1 MRPVALTL
9 REPTDCRGP
18 SIARERRAGAIDRG
32 PRQEAA
38 QRRGEEG
45 EEDAIRRVA
54 RSKRDERETT
64 VKNGMLARTPCP
76 LS

>member
-1 MRPVALTL
+1 MRLT
-9 REPTDCRGP
+9 G
-18 SIARERRAGAIDRG
+18 G